1 MLPLFVHALPEVSV
15 GQLELGS
22 FAQPGTWHLQ
32 HHFNAADLGTVGKK
46 PAPDNFKAAMASIT
60 GATGTGQN
68 VGCWENPMK
77 TPWISWELPKVMCP
91 HQHPMSVQ
99 VIQVASNGSSY
110 HHAIFMLDMSK
121 PLFMSYIYIY
131 ICHIYIYIFEVYL
144 YIYIYC
150 IGMQESFCIQL
161 EKQIYSRIPS
171 KWFWRHLPDRGM
183 EYWFKWILSQ
193 RRFFKFLCS
202 KFVSMKMREDAWVLA
217 FLHGVN
223 PNDLMCIR
231 YYQITP
237 DEFTTFGPKNSL
249 VLAHIIY
256 GYIHVHNHIINHII
270 NHIKAI

>member
-1 MLPLFVHALPEVSV
+1 MRYL
-15 GQLELGS
+15 
-22 FAQPGTWHLQ
+22 
-32 HHFNAADLGTVGKK
+32 
-46 PAPDNFKAAMASIT
+46 
-60 GATGTGQN
+60 
-68 VGCWENPMK
+68 CW
-77 TPWISWELPKVMCP
+77 TCP
-91 HQHPMSVQ
+91 SLYSCH
-99 VIQVASNGSSY
+99 IY
-110 HHAIFMLDMSK
+110 
-121 PLFMSYIYIY
+121 MSYIYIY
-131 ICHIYIYIFEVYL
+131 LRCI

-183 EYWFKWILSQ
+183 EYWFKLILSQ

-237 DEFTTFGPKNSL
+237 DEFTTFGPTNSL